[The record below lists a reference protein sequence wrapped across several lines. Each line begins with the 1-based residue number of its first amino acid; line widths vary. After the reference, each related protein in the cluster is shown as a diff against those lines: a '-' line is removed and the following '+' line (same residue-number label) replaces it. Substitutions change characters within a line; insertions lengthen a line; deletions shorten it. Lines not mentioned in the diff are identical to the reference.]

1 MKLPSLSL
9 LLILLFC
16 ITTSSSA
23 KKHSRVRR
31 KTGFSNIISNY
42 FTSNPVFKK
51 AKTKKPRIHL
61 PRKPQTPA
69 DQTVLS
75 SIPQPRPI
83 RLGPPI
89 RILPTITLPT
99 LPTVTQRTPTSFQH
113 GRKPHSEQKRDMVP
127 APLLAGMKDERRL
140 PTIERKGALVRGVG
154 RGAPPEHTF
163 SQLISRRKVQLIIFL
178 AILVVFWSGHQPCFS
193 S

>member
-1 MKLPSLSL
+1 MKLPSLHL
-9 LLILLFC
+9 LLVLL
-16 ITTSSSA
+16 IVITSSNST
-23 KKHSRVRR
+23 KKHSRVKR
-31 KTGFSNIISNY
+31 KTGLSNIISNY
-42 FTSNPVFKK
+42 FISNPVFKK

-61 PRKPQTPA
+61 PRRPEATA
-69 DQTVLS
+69 DQKISS

-99 LPTVTQRTPTSFQH
+99 LPSAAHRTPTSFQH
-113 GRKPHSEQKRDMVP
+113 GRAPHSDQKRVP

-140 PTIERKGALVRGVG
+140 PTLERKGALVRGVG

-163 SQLISRRKVQLIIFL
+163 SQLISIGKVQR
-178 AILVVFWSGHQPCFS
+178 
-193 S
+193 

>member
-1 MKLPSLSL
+1 MKLPSFPL
-9 LLILLFC
+9 LLVLLFV
-16 ITTSSSA
+16 ITTSNSA

-61 PRKPQTPA
+61 PRRPQSLA
-69 DQTVLS
+69 DQTVSS

-99 LPTVTQRTPTSFQH
+99 LPTVTQRAPTSFQH
-113 GRKPHSEQKRDMVP
+113 GRRPSSDQKRERVP
-127 APLLAGMKDERRL
+127 APLLAGMKGERRL

-154 RGAPPEHTF
+154 RGAPPEQSF
-163 SQLISRRKVQLIIFL
+163 SQLISYGKVTLIIFHANCSL
-178 AILVVFWSGHQPCFS
+178 LLS
-193 S
+193 

>member
-1 MKLPSLSL
+1 MKLSSFPL
-9 LLILLFC
+9 LLVLLFVV
-16 ITTSSSA
+16 ITSNSA

-61 PRKPQTPA
+61 PRRPQTPA

-89 RILPTITLPT
+89 RILPSISLPS
-99 LPTVTQRTPTSFQH
+99 VTQRAPTSFQH
-113 GRKPHSEQKRDMVP
+113 GRRPNSDPKRVP

-140 PTIERKGALVRGVG
+140 ATIERKGSLVRGVG
-154 RGAPPEHTF
+154 MGAPPDHTF
-163 SQLISRRKVQLIIFL
+163 SQLISHGKVALIVFL
-178 AILVVFWSGHQPCFS
+178 ANLIFFLSAILSLPDLFS
-193 S
+193 CH

>member
-99 LPTVTQRTPTSFQH
+99 VTQRTPTSFQH
-113 GRKPHSEQKRDMVP
+113 GRKPNSEQKRDMVP

-163 SQLISRRKVQLIIFL
+163 SQLISRRKVQFIIFL
-178 AILVVFWSGHQPCFS
+178 AILIVFWSGHQPCFS